1 MSDGTGRDIHRDVT
15 HSHHSQDSSTP
26 GINDPE
32 VVYTLYNSAEHIQ
45 VIFVMMWD
53 DIDVFNV
60 CNCDIVVVVICL
72 TVAPKHKFLKG

>member
-1 MSDGTGRDIHRDVT
+1 MRTSR
-15 HSHHSQDSSTP
+15 P
-26 GINDPE
+26 K
-32 VVYTLYNSAEHIQ
+32 VVYTLYNSAEQIQ

-72 TVAPKHKFLKG
+72 TVAPKHKFLKGQIINLIESIHPSSQL